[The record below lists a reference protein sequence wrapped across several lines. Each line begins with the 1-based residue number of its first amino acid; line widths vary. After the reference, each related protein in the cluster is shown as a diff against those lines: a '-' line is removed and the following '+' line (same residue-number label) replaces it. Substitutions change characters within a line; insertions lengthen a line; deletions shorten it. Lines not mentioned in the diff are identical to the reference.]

1 MLVVG
6 CVLQCIEPALTIAA
20 SLSCS
25 KSCWLP
31 FIPGVENSKDK
42 ARELQQQIIEDGFG
56 GRNWKYGTVKGDL
69 IGVIAVFNAWATSS
83 NREKERKKFAS
94 QNALDH
100 NALIEM
106 QGLRTQFKDS
116 LRASGLLIELN
127 RNYTD
132 DSVSNNMNAS
142 LVTCCL
148 VAGLY
153 PNIATLM
160 RPSRKHKIF
169 AARLITKNGDS
180 CKASSSSFQQERL
193 KRAREDGK
201 DAYAVYHSKHLFVGS
216 ETDDSQRTI
225 QQVFLSE
232 INFVS
237 RFAIILFGGQ
247 IEVRKNFLL
256 VDEWLKFKVADEEES
271 KSALQFNAVLLQELR
286 SELDNTLLNRIS
298 GEPGQGKNKRVIE
311 TVMKLLSEEREAI

>member
-31 FIPGVENSKDK
+31 FIPGVENSKDE
-42 ARELQQQIIEDGFG
+42 ARKLQQQIIEDGFG
-56 GRNWKYGTVKGDL
+56 GRNWEYGTVKGDL
-69 IGVIAVFNAWATSS
+69 IGVIAAFNAWATFS

-94 QNALDH
+94 RNALDH
-100 NALIEM
+100 NALTEM

-116 LRASGLLIELN
+116 LRASGLLIEMSRKN
-127 RNYTD
+127 EE

-193 KRAREDGK
+193 KRAREEGK
-201 DAYAVYHSKHLFVGS
+201 DAYAVYHSKHLFIGS
-216 ETDDSQRTI
+216 TDESQRTI
-225 QQVFLSE
+225 QQIFLSE

-271 KSALQFNAVLLQELR
+271 KSASQINAVLIQELR
-286 SELDNTLLNRIS
+286 RELDNTLLIRIA
-298 GEPGQGKNKRVIE
+298 GELGHGKYERVIG
-311 TVMKLLSEEREAI
+311 TVRRLLSEEMEAI